1 MKTELFL
8 NRHLGP
14 RKEEVDL
21 MLQKIRV
28 DSLETLIKETIP
40 KNIRLTQDMKL
51 DDAMSESDYLMHL
64 KKISSKNKVFRTYIG
79 LGYNR
84 SYLPAVIQRN
94 ILENPGWY
102 TAYTP
107 YQAEIAQGRLEAL
120 LNFQTMVSDLTG
132 MELANA
138 SLLDEGTAAAEAMS
152 LLFSVRNRDQKKSNA
167 VKFYVSDDIFPQTLS
182 LLKSRSKPLGIELVI
197 DTIQNVNIDKSFFG
211 AIVQYPSCNGVI
223 SDIQP
228 FIEKCKNFDIKVAV
242 AADILSL
249 TLLKD
254 PGSMG
259 ADVVV
264 GSTQRFGIPLGY
276 GGPHAG
282 YFATKKEYKRNI
294 PGRII
299 GVTVDTD
306 GQRALRMALQTRE
319 QHIKRDRATSN
330 ICTAQVLLAVMAG
343 MYGVYHGPEGIK
355 EIGNKV
361 HNHAT
366 SLSEAL
372 SKIGFENL
380 NDSFFDT
387 IRVKAKKED
396 IISIASKFDVGAQI
410 IGRVESSN
418 EKKLTIKSE
427 FGLFEY

>member
-8 NRHLGP
+8 NRHIGP

-21 MLQKIRV
+21 MLHKIGV
-28 DSLETLIKETIP
+28 DSLKTLIKETIP
-40 KNIRLTQDMKL
+40 ENIRLTKDMQL
-51 DDAMSESDYLMHL
+51 DDEMSESDYLMHL
-64 KKISSKNKVFRTYIG
+64 KTISSKNKVFKTYIG

-120 LNFQTMVSDLTG
+120 LNFQTMISDLTG

-152 LLFSVRNRDQKKSNA
+152 LLFSVRSRNQKKSNT
-167 VKFYVSDDIFPQTLS
+167 VKFYVADDIFPQTLS
-182 LLKSRSKPLGIELVI
+182 LLKSRSNPLGIELVI
-197 DTIQNVNIDKSFFG
+197 DKIENVNLDNTFFG
-211 AIVQYPSCNGVI
+211 AIVQYPSSNGNI
-223 SDIQP
+223 CDIEP
-228 FIEKCKNFDIKVAV
+228 FVQKCKSNEIKVAV
-242 AADILSL
+242 ASDILSL

-282 YFATKKEYKRNI
+282 YFATKKEFKRNI

-330 ICTAQVLLAVMAG
+330 IC
-343 MYGVYHGPEGIK
+343 
-355 EIGNKV
+355 
-361 HNHAT
+361 
-366 SLSEAL
+366 
-372 SKIGFENL
+372 
-380 NDSFFDT
+380 
-387 IRVKAKKED
+387 
-396 IISIASKFDVGAQI
+396 
-410 IGRVESSN
+410 
-418 EKKLTIKSE
+418 
-427 FGLFEY
+427 